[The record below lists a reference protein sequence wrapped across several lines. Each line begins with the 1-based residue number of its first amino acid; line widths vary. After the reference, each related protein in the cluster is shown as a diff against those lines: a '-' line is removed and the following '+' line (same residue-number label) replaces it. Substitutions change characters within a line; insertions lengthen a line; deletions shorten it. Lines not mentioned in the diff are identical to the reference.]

1 MYTEEKY
8 LGVLSVYETGF
19 DIQLR
24 TLMETT
30 ELTKYAENEW
40 EWISR

>member
-1 MYTEEKY
+1 MYTAERY
-8 LGVLSVYETGF
+8 LGVLPVYVTGF

-30 ELTKYAENEW
+30 ELTKYAEN
-40 EWISR
+40 

>member
-1 MYTEEKY
+1 MYTAERY
-8 LGVLSVYETGF
+8 LGLSVYETGF

-30 ELTKYAENEW
+30 ELTKYAEN
-40 EWISR
+40 